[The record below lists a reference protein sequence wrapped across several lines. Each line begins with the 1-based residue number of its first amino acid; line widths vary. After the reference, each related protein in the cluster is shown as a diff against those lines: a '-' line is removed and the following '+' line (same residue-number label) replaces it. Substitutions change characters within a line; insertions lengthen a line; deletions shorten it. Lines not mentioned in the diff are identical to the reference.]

1 MLKTEC
7 NERSSRFE
15 SEPLP
20 DGRTLV
26 RLYEDEEAVSRSA
39 ASEADAVWNGYRYTT
54 YETRI
59 ALPAGA
65 LEAAPDTWAE
75 IIKQADRAQAAAEI
89 RSERDRLIAACDW
102 TVLSDAKTDKQ
113 AWTVYR
119 QSLRDV
125 PEQPGFPYDV
135 TWPTAPQEL

>member
-7 NERSSRFE
+7 NERRSRFE
-15 SEPLP
+15 AESLP

-39 ASEADAVWNGYRYTT
+39 ASVADAVWNGYRYTT
-54 YETRI
+54 YETPI

-75 IIKQADRAQAAAEI
+75 IIKQADRTQAAAEI

-102 TVLSDAKTDKQ
+102 TVLNDAKTNKQ

-135 TWPTAPQEL
+135 AWPTAPREL